1 MKSYRVL
8 GADMIIWR
16 AKGSDSRW
24 KSQNDSPEA
33 NEQAHVETALS
44 GTITQLL

>member
-1 MKSYRVL
+1 MESYKVFF
-8 GADMIIWR
+8 ADTITGR

-24 KSQNDSPEA
+24 KFQNDSPEA

-44 GTITQLL
+44 GTIAQLL